1 VGISKGR
8 IGEIVFT
15 VAAIFILLLFGG
27 CDTED
32 YERHYDPST
41 LLMMEWAKYFGLA
54 GTEILGLTLMEN
66 GQPVSYSTQQ
76 VPQSMQSLATATSST
91 RSGGSASNDRPSF
104 SFSALGWRL
113 KAAQVTSAPSTKAYV
128 LDVVNLFQMDPTTG
142 QVTGALNLTA
152 PPLTG
157 SPVRFALTSD
167 GKSAVITNTS
177 QTGFQTN
184 PPYVLIVDLSSL
196 TITANIS
203 IPVSALAYGV
213 AITPDNKFAYVV
225 TQSPDTSQNTV
236 YVIDLNAQTVA
247 TSIPLPNYTGL
258 TNIVMTPDGTEA
270 YLNSC
275 CGADLKIPVIDIL
288 TNTDAVDV
296 PTYYYSSAT
305 GLLYYDAPAY
315 MAMHPDG
322 TRVYLA
328 PIDGEPIRV
337 LNTATKIITKL
348 IGVPQG
354 SAPPPGTDP
363 VFTADGRFLFV
374 LDGPGS
380 ISMINTLSDTLAST
394 IPLDPTFAN
403 APPGGVKVGI
413 LVTPGN

>member
-1 VGISKGR
+1 VDVSKGR
-8 IGEIVFT
+8 IGKIVT
-15 VAAIFILLLFGG
+15 TAAAIFILLLFGG
-27 CDTED
+27 CTDDYKPQTED
-32 YERHYDPST
+32 EFIVYAWLKAFLGADDF
-41 LLMMEWAKYFGLA
+41 EWAMN
-54 GTEILGLTLMEN
+54 ELGELSFIASH
-66 GQPVSYSTQQ
+66 QS
-76 VPQSMQSLATATSST
+76 PQSIQPLATATSST
-91 RSGGSASNDRPSF
+91 RGGSASNDSQSF
-104 SFSALGWRL
+104 SFSALGGHV
-113 KAAQVTSAPSTKAYV
+113 KAAAVTSAPSTNAYV
-128 LDVVNLFQMDPTTG
+128 LDEVNLY
-142 QVTGALNLTA
+142 QVNPKTAQIIGTLSLTA
-152 PPLTG
+152 SPLTG
-157 SPVRFALTSD
+157 IPVRFALTSD

-184 PPYVLIVDLSSL
+184 SPYVLIVDLSSL

-225 TQSPDTSQNTV
+225 TQSPTTSQNTV

-247 TSIPLPNYTGL
+247 TSIPLLNYTGL

-288 TNTDAVDV
+288 TNTDAIDV
-296 PTYYYSSAT
+296 PTYYYSTAT
-305 GLLYYDAPAY
+305 GLIYYDVPAY

-328 PIDGEPIRV
+328 PMDGEPIRV

-348 IGVPQG
+348 ISVPQG
-354 SAPPPGTDP
+354 SAPPGTDP
-363 VFTADGRFLFV
+363 VFTPDGRFLFV

-380 ISMINTLSDTLAST
+380 IAVINTQSDTLAST
-394 IPLDPTFAN
+394 IPLDPTVAN
-403 APPGGVKVGI
+403 TPPGGVKVGL

>member
-1 VGISKGR
+1 MDISKGR
-8 IGEIVFT
+8 IGEIVIT
-15 VAAIFILLLFGG
+15 PAAILILLLVGG
-27 CDTED
+27 CGSRKPDSISELIV
-32 YERHYDPST
+32 EAW
-41 LLMMEWAKYFGLA
+41 LKGFV
-54 GTEILGLTLMEN
+54 GTNAYGFDLNEN
-66 GQPVSYSTQQ
+66 GQPSGSSTQQ
-76 VPQSMQSLATATSST
+76 VPQSIQSLATATSGT
-91 RSGGSASNDRPSF
+91 RSGGPASNDTPLF
-104 SFSALGWRL
+104 SFSLLGWRV
-113 KAAQVTSAPSTKAYV
+113 KAAAVTSAPSTNAYV
-128 LDVVNLFQMDPTTG
+128 LDEVNLFQLDPTTG
-142 QVTGALNLTA
+142 QVIGTLNLTA

-157 SPVRFALTSD
+157 IPVRFALTSD

-184 PPYVLIVDLSSL
+184 SPYVLIVDLSSL

-225 TQSPDTSQNTV
+225 TQSPANSQNTV

-247 TSIPLPNYTGL
+247 TSIPLLNYTGL

-288 TNTDAVDV
+288 TNIDAIDV

-305 GLLYYDAPAY
+305 GLIYPDAPAY

-328 PIDGEPIRV
+328 PMDGTPIRV

-348 IGVPQG
+348 ISVPQG
-354 SAPPPGTDP
+354 SAPTPGTDP
-363 VFTADGRFLFV
+363 VFTQNGRFLFV
-374 LDGPGS
+374 LDTPGS
-380 ISMINTLSDTLAST
+380 IAVIDTLGDTLAST
-394 IPLDPTFAN
+394 IPLDPSVAN
-403 APPGGVKVGI
+403 APPGGVKIGI
-413 LVTPGN
+413 LVVPGN